1 VSILLGQGRPLEIHA
16 ADPKQD
22 MEYILA
28 CGRNAWRAVYGSDQN
43 YNPDFFRSNTESILR
58 HRPDNVYIARIC
70 GNYAGIAILDS
81 RVREEPA
88 TGHISLLYLEAPFR
102 GSGYGTQLIAYAE
115 AVCRGRGCR
124 QMRLY
129 VSKSNRRARRF
140 YEKNGYRR
148 FGAQFYPFS
157 GQLVLRKPL

>member
-1 VSILLGQGRPLEIHA
+1 MEIYP
-16 ADPKQD
+16 ADPAQD

-28 CGRNAWRAVYGSDQN
+28 CGRSAWLAVYGNDKN
-43 YNPDFFRSNTESILR
+43 YNPEFFRSNTESILR
-58 HRPDNVYIARIC
+58 HRADNIYIAYVC
-70 GNYAGIAILDS
+70 GAYAGIVILDS

-88 TGHISLLYLEAPFR
+88 TGHISLLYMEAQFR
-102 GSGYGTQLIAYAE
+102 GCGYGTQLIAYAE
-115 AVCRGRGCR
+115 AVCKARLCR

-129 VSKSNRRARRF
+129 VSKSNRRARQF

-148 FGAQFYPFS
+148 YGAQFYPFS

>member
-1 VSILLGQGRPLEIHA
+1 MQRIRNRIWNISSPAGETLGVPFTA
-16 ADPKQD
+16 AIKTT
-22 MEYILA
+22 I
-28 CGRNAWRAVYGSDQN
+28 RI
-43 YNPDFFRSNTESILR
+43 FFRSNTESILR

-70 GNYAGIAILDS
+70 GSYAGIAILDS

-88 TGHISLLYLEAPFR
+88 TGHISLLYMEAPFR